1 MRKRT
6 PSPENY
12 FLIVFLFK
20 VLLLLHPNYKI
31 GLGYGGIG
39 ESELPSP
46 EKLLFNLLFIIS
58 SLYITAD
65 TPKTKKSTA
74 ALRSPQAG

>member
-1 MRKRT
+1 MHLKT
-6 PSPENY
+6 NPAFAGL
-12 FLIVFLFK
+12 FL
-20 VLLLLHPNYKI
+20 
-31 GLGYGGIG
+31 LGYGGIG

-46 EKLLFNLLFIIS
+46 EKLLCNLLFIIS

-74 ALRSPQAG
+74 ALRSPQAHQRPLKNAKANGALSINS